1 MINENFEYVKQ
12 LLIKKQKEQLK
23 DEDKMKIENLK
34 ILFSDADIFFK
45 LDLETALSIL
55 YFLGIPQNNL
65 FAFYSKLIDVKSFQE
80 YNNKYIILPDK

>member
-1 MINENFEYVKQ
+1 MINENFEHVKQ

-23 DEDKMKIENLK
+23 DEDKKKVENLK
-34 ILFSDADIFFK
+34 ILFSDVDIFFK

-65 FAFYSKLIDVKSFQE
+65 FDFYSKLIDVKSFQE
-80 YNNKYIILPDK
+80 YNNNYIILPDK

>member
-80 YNNKYIILPDK
+80 FYNKYIILPDK